1 MKRKVVPLAA
11 IFIIVILVAAAAYFA
26 YNFAGVRP
34 VSRTTSL
41 EGISV
46 PEGFAISVFA
56 ENLSSNAASYP
67 GPNNGPRLMAYYGDV
82 VIVSLTSQGKV
93 IALPDEN
100 HDGKADRVITV
111 AENLQRPHGLA
122 VYNNE
127 LYIAEENKV
136 IKGTLDSSLSLQK
149 VSTVVDNLPTGGHFT
164 RTIVI
169 KDDALYISIGSDCNV
184 CREEDNHRAA
194 VLKCSLD
201 GNCSVFASGLRN
213 SVGLAF
219 NPTTGE
225 LWATDNGRDM
235 LGNDVPP
242 EDINILKEG
251 KNYGWPICYGNKIHD
266 TDFDKNVYIR
276 DPCADSVAP
285 AFEMQAHSAPLGLAF
300 YTGKMFPEEYK
311 GDLFVAFHGSW
322 NRNPP
327 TGYKVVRIR
336 IKDGIPVSIE
346 DFASGW
352 LNSSVV
358 SGRPVDVIVAKDG
371 ALLVSDDSSG
381 RIYKISYGGK

>member
-11 IFIIVILVAAAAYFA
+11 VFILVILLAAAYLA

-34 VSRTTSL
+34 VSRTPSL
-41 EGISV
+41 EGISI

-82 VIVSLTSQGKV
+82 LIVSLTSQGKV

-100 HDGKADRVITV
+100 HDGKTDRIVTV

-122 VYNNE
+122 VYKNE

-169 KDDALYISIGSDCNV
+169 KDDALYVSIGSDCNV
-184 CREEDNHRAA
+184 CREEDNRRAS

-201 GNCSVFASGLRN
+201 GKCSVFAAGLRN

-225 LWATDNGRDM
+225 LWATDNGRDL
-235 LGNDVPP
+235 LGNEVPP
-242 EDINILKEG
+242 EDINILKDG

-285 AFEMQAHSAPLGLAF
+285 AFEMPAHSAPLGLAF
-300 YTGKMFPEEYK
+300 YTGDMFPEEYK
-311 GDLFVAFHGSW
+311 GDLFVGFHGSW

-327 TGYKVVRIR
+327 TGYKVVRVK
-336 IKDGIPVSIE
+336 IKNNVPVSIE

-352 LNSSVV
+352 LNSSIV

-381 RIYKISYGGK
+381 RIYRISYAEK